1 MKGSMIVWKSG
12 TGIGVSL
19 LCLFD
24 LSGRLHI
31 AAVFGLIGRFYQSDL
46 LTTAREFES

>member
-1 MKGSMIVWKSG
+1 MKGSMIVWKSDWHRR
-12 TGIGVSL
+12 L
-19 LCLFD
+19 PCLCLFD

-46 LTTAREFES
+46 LTTARV